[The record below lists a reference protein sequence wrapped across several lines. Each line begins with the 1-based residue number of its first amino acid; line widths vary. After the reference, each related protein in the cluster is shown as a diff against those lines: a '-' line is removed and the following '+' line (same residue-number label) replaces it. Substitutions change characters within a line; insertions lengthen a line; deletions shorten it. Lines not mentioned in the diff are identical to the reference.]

1 MAKLSKAQR
10 RNQKKQLQR
19 RAKDQ
24 ARHARSERFGVMLE
38 ELCSKALPEYV
49 DDSATPDLA
58 GRKILWQMGMIAWNI
73 VVTGREELA
82 EGAFAGSR
90 LNDEQQDMVRR
101 EIDGL
106 VTRMRRLY
114 PRETRSIRSVA
125 VIFKNGAMHAKVQPG
140 EEFPPVSDAREEQA
154 RENPTGEEIFAL
166 RKQLKLT
173 QVQFGA
179 KIGVSAR
186 KISAWE
192 HGKARPDAAEA
203 AKIVEQARAA
213 NRKGLA

>member
-1 MAKLSKAQR
+1 MAKLSKEQR
-10 RNQKKQLQR
+10 RNKKKQLQR

-24 ARHARSERFGVMLE
+24 ARHARSERFGIMLE

-49 DDSATPDLA
+49 DDSVTPDLA

-106 VTRMRRLY
+106 VARMRRLY
-114 PRETRSIRSVA
+114 PRETRSIRAVA

-140 EEFPPVSDAREEQA
+140 EEFPPVSDAREEHP
-154 RENPTGEEIFAL
+154 REIPKGEEIFAL

-186 KISAWE
+186 TISAWE